1 MIFFFGE
8 GFFFLVVETAL
19 VVPVAFFPISFD
31 SLDLSLEDLFLWKIF
46 FLEASSKRLNSWGS
60 VFLIGFFL
68 NFFISSFTFLLTM
81 RFCLSR
87 FLS

>member
-1 MIFFFGE
+1 MFLVGP
-8 GFFFLVVETAL
+8 FFLVLETTL
-19 VVPVAFFPISFD
+19 VVVVAFLERSFEN
-31 SLDLSLEDLFLWKIF
+31 LDLSLEDLFLWKIF
-46 FLEASSKRLNSWGS
+46 FLAALSKRLNSWGS
-60 VFLIGFFL
+60 PLLVGFFL